1 MNNLWQDMPGFCH
14 CGSLSARLTC
24 GGCKECARGACPTEG
39 ENVMPTAVLNDPSE
53 KSDNLTNFHGKEP
66 HPSTP
71 TRKDIPKGQLLIGGR
86 WRDSSSGETMTTT
99 DPTTETAITTVAK
112 ATPEDAQAAIDSAYD
127 AFEEGPWGKMHHEE
141 RAKILLK
148 MADLMDERADDFAIR
163 EAMDMGMPYTDFR
176 TIIMP
181 HCSGLFRFF
190 AGQAMSAMNGSY
202 RTSYEHD
209 IRILT
214 RREPLGVVAAIT
226 PWNFPLALTC
236 SKVAPGLAAGNCMV
250 HKPASDTPLTALA
263 LAQVA
268 LDAGVPEGVYNLIT
282 GPGGSIGDVLVKS
295 PKVDKIAFTG
305 STSVGESLIRNGA
318 DTVKH
323 MTMELGGK
331 SPNII
336 FADAHIDAAV
346 QAAFWGIFWNKGEV
360 CVAGS
365 RLLVEES
372 IYDEIVEKLTIMA
385 KAAILGDPLD
395 AKTQIGPIATKPEY
409 DKILT
414 YIESGKQSTARLTAG
429 GGTRKINGKGL
440 FIEPTLFADA
450 TNDLKIS
457 REEIFGPVLPIIRF
471 KDEADAI
478 RIANDTTY
486 GLASGIQT
494 SNLGRALRVADKIKA
509 GTVWLNT
516 WHKYHPNAPFGGYK
530 MSGYGREHGTEALEN
545 YTQYKTIW
553 ANIA

>member
-1 MNNLWQDMPGFCH
+1 MPAANAPKRVPV
-14 CGSLSARLTC
+14 AR
-24 GGCKECARGACPTEG
+24 
-39 ENVMPTAVLNDPSE
+39 
-53 KSDNLTNFHGKEP
+53 
-66 HPSTP
+66 
-71 TRKDIPKGQLLIGGR
+71 GQLLINGK
-86 WRDSSSGETMTTT
+86 WCDARDGATMNTT
-99 DPTTETAITTVAK
+99 DPTTEEVITSVAK
-112 ATPEDAQAAIDSAYD
+112 AGPADAEAAIDAAYT
-127 AFEEGPWGKMHHEE
+127 AFEEGPWGRMHHEE
-141 RAKILLK
+141 RAKILFR
-148 MADLMDERADDFAIR
+148 MADLLDERTDEFANR
-163 EAMDMGMPYTDFR
+163 EAMDMGMPYKDFR
-176 TIIMP
+176 EIIMP

-190 AGQAMSAMNGSY
+190 GGLAMSAMNGGY

-214 RREPLGVVAAIT
+214 RREPLGVVGAIT

-236 SKVAPGLAAGNCMV
+236 SKVAPGLAAGNCIV

-305 STSVGESLIRNGA
+305 STSVGENLIRNGA

-336 FADAHIDAAV
+336 FADANMEAAL

-365 RLLVEES
+365 RILVERPV
-372 IYDEIVEKLTIMA
+372 YDEFVEKLSKLA
-385 KAAILGDPLD
+385 KESILGDPFD
-395 AKTQIGPIATKPEY
+395 AKTQLGPIATKSEY

-414 YIESGKQSTARLTAG
+414 YIESGKQSSAKLTAG
-429 GGTRKINGKGL
+429 GGTKKINGRGL
-440 FIEPTLFADA
+440 FIEATVFANA
-450 TNDLKIS
+450 NNDLKIS
-457 REEIFGPVLPIIRF
+457 REEIFGPVVPVIPF
-471 KDEADAI
+471 KDEDEAV

-486 GLASGIQT
+486 GLASGVQT
-494 SNLGRALRVADKIKA
+494 GDLRRALRIADRIKA

-530 MSGYGREHGTEALEN
+530 MSGYGREQGAEALEN

-553 ANIA
+553 ANLA